1 MPLPNKRRFG
11 LFQLGHFGREKKRF
25 GLFHKKKS
33 DKYFQVWQKVLHL
46 YDNITQKNNIMDWK
60 LIISIVIKI
69 IAEILNEPKKAE
81 NLEKD
86 DDPTFP

>member
-1 MPLPNKRRFG
+1 
-11 LFQLGHFGREKKRF
+11 
-25 GLFHKKKS
+25 
-33 DKYFQVWQKVLHL
+33 
-46 YDNITQKNNIMDWK
+46 MDWK
-60 LIISIVIKI
+60 LIVSIVIKI